1 MTEVTQ
7 ASLAARASTVLT
19 PNYRPAPVVFE
30 SGRGVWLQDAEGQ
43 RYLDFAAGIAV
54 CALGHGHPALT
65 RAIQQQAETLLHV
78 SNLYLNRPSIE
89 LAEKLTQISFADRVY
104 FSNSGAESNEAA
116 LKLARR
122 YCQVVRGEGHRSEF
136 ISTKMSFHGRT
147 WAAISATGQEKY
159 HQGFGPLVP
168 GFHHVPYND
177 LDAMAAAVTPR
188 TCAIIVEPIQG
199 EGGIIVPDDGY
210 LEGLR
215 ALCDQNDIVLI
226 FDEVQ
231 TGIGRTGHWF
241 AYQHSGVEPDIISLA
256 KGLGGGVPIGAM
268 MCSNKVA
275 DGFQP
280 GVHATT
286 YGGNPLVCRAALTV
300 LETIESENLM
310 ENSQQVGDYL
320 AESLMPVI
328 ERFDG
333 FNEVRGRGLMR
344 GIGVDPDRVDRAAI
358 MGKARALGLL
368 ITTAGKDAL
377 RLVPP
382 LVVGRAHVDEAVG
395 ILTRAIEECL

>member
-1 MTEVTQ
+1 
-7 ASLAARASTVLT
+7 
-19 PNYRPAPVVFE
+19 
-30 SGRGVWLQDAEGQ
+30 
-43 RYLDFAAGIAV
+43 
-54 CALGHGHPALT
+54 
-65 RAIQQQAETLLHV
+65 
-78 SNLYLNRPSIE
+78 
-89 LAEKLTQISFADRVY
+89 
-104 FSNSGAESNEAA
+104 
-116 LKLARR
+116 
-122 YCQVVRGEGHRSEF
+122 
-136 ISTKMSFHGRT
+136 MSFHGRT
-147 WAAISATGQEKY
+147 WAAIKVTGQEKY

-226 FDEVQ
+226 DEVQ